1 MRVGFCWRCKKDVP
15 TLDDNEF
22 EQITTL
28 LSAAD
33 QELPEY
39 REAFNIPDGD
49 VTVDELLRPVFD
61 VYEKMTG
68 VRTSNTSEIMHH
80 RLSLY
85 GPPCSSCG
93 KLLRTP
99 QAAKCLMCGKAKE

>member
-1 MRVGFCWRCKKDVP
+1 MLAWPASGLASVKPHRLIKCYAEHFRRSTVPAVGPKNMRIGFCWRCKKDVP
-15 TLDDNEF
+15 MLDDNEF

-61 VYEKMTG
+61 VYEKMT
-68 VRTSNTSEIMHH
+68 
-80 RLSLY
+80 
-85 GPPCSSCG
+85 
-93 KLLRTP
+93 
-99 QAAKCLMCGKAKE
+99 